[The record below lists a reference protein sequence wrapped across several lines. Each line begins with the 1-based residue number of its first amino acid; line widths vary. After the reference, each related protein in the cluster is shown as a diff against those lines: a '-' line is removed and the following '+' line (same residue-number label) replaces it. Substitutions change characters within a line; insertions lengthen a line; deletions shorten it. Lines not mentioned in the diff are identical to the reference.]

1 MAKKTRETDARAELE
16 ALGKQT
22 RKAFEALVA
31 EVRQLGEEV
40 RARTAEATSQV
51 TSQVAARTGAAGG
64 TGTTTV
70 DFWFDPICPW
80 AWMTS
85 RWMLEVEKVRPVT
98 TVFHVMSLS
107 VLNEGRDLPDTYREL
122 LDRGWTPVRV
132 ALAVDEQYGQE
143 QLRAFYTA
151 VGTRI
156 HNQQQGPGRD
166 TLEAA
171 LGDVGLPPELADAGD
186 VGDNDDALR
195 ASHHQG
201 MDPVGQDVG
210 TPVIHVGDVAF
221 FGPVMSP
228 APKGEEAGRVFDGV
242 LSLASYPGF
251 FELKRTRTV
260 DPIFD

>member
-1 MAKKTRETDARAELE
+1 MAKKSKQSDARTELE

-40 RARTAEATSQV
+40 RTRTADATSQV
-51 TSQVAARTGAAGG
+51 TARAADLTGQPVR
-64 TGTTTV
+64 TV
-70 DFWFDPICPW
+70 DFWFDPVCPW

-85 RWMLEVEKVRPVT
+85 RWMLEVEKVRPVK

-107 VLNEGRDLPDTYREL
+107 VLNEGRDLPEDYRSM
-122 LDRGWTPVRV
+122 LDKGWAPVRV
-132 ALAVDEQYGQE
+132 ALAVEERYGPD

-156 HNQQQGPGRD
+156 HNQQQGSGRD

-171 LGDVGLPPELADAGD
+171 LREIGVPVELADAGD

-228 APKGEEAGRVFDGV
+228 APKGEEAGRVYDGV
-242 LSLASYPGF
+242 VALASYQGF
-251 FELKRTRTV
+251 YELKRTRTV
-260 DPIFD
+260 GPIFD

>member
-1 MAKKTRETDARAELE
+1 
-16 ALGKQT
+16 
-22 RKAFEALVA
+22 
-31 EVRQLGEEV
+31 
-40 RARTAEATSQV
+40 
-51 TSQVAARTGAAGG
+51 
-64 TGTTTV
+64 
-70 DFWFDPICPW
+70 
-80 AWMTS
+80 MTS
-85 RWMLEVEKVRPVT
+85 RWMLEVEQVRPVK

-107 VLNEGRDLPDTYREL
+107 VLNAGRDLPDGYREM
-122 LDRGWTPVRV
+122 LDLGWAPVRV
-132 ALAVDEQYGQE
+132 AIAVEERYGQE

-156 HNQQQGPGRD
+156 HNQQQGFGRD

-171 LGDVGLPPELADAGD
+171 LREVGLPAELADAGD
-186 VGDNDDALR
+186 VGDNDEALR

-228 APKGEEAGRVFDGV
+228 APKGEEAGRVYDGV
-242 LSLASYPGF
+242 LALASYPGF